1 MGWKE
6 DFDKEIQ
13 AAMEELDKIALDPT
27 RRAEYEAKDQ
37 YLRDKIAFTMGEIE
51 DARENGRE
59 EGRQAGIKEGR
70 KVGIKEGR
78 EEGKKEGRKEG
89 RKEGKEIMIKETAL
103 RLKYKNYTIKQIS
116 ELLEIDEEKVK
127 HIIDKNRSEIKA

>member
-51 DARENGRE
+51 DARENGR
-59 EGRQAGIKEGR
+59 KEG
-70 KVGIKEGR
+70 K
-78 EEGKKEGRKEG
+78 
-89 RKEGKEIMIKETAL
+89 KEGKEIMIKETAL

>member
-51 DARENGRE
+51 DARENGR
-59 EGRQAGIKEGR
+59 K
-70 KVGIKEGR
+70 
-78 EEGKKEGRKEG
+78 EGKKEGR
-89 RKEGKEIMIKETAL
+89 
-103 RLKYKNYTIKQIS
+103 LK
-116 ELLEIDEEKVK
+116 
-127 HIIDKNRSEIKA
+127 

>member
-59 EGRQAGIKEGR
+59 EGR
-70 KVGIKEGR
+70 
-78 EEGKKEGRKEG
+78 KEGRKEG
-89 RKEGKEIMIKETAL
+89 KKEGKEIMIKETAL